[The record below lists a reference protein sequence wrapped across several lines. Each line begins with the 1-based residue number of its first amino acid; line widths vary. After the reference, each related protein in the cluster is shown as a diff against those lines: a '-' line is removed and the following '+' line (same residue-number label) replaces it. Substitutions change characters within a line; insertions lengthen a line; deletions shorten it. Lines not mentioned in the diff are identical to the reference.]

1 MRSLVPVGQVLSAH
15 GIKGEVNFR
24 YYNEVY
30 QDFFRYT
37 SLFYEENGDI
47 RELKIKG
54 VRLKE
59 KNLIIKFDGI
69 EDRTS
74 AEKLRGK
81 ILFVEEKDLPD
92 LEEGEYYVYQVIG
105 SSVLDESER
114 FIGKVRNV
122 LRIGP
127 NCILEIVGDEEILIP
142 MVDDF
147 VLKIDVKEKV
157 IMVRRPE
164 YI

>member
-30 QDFFRYT
+30 QNFFRYT

-92 LEEGEYYVYQVIG
+92 LEEGEYYVYQLIG

-127 NCILEIVGDEEILIP
+127 NSILEIVGDEEILIP

-157 IMVRRPE
+157 IRVRRPE